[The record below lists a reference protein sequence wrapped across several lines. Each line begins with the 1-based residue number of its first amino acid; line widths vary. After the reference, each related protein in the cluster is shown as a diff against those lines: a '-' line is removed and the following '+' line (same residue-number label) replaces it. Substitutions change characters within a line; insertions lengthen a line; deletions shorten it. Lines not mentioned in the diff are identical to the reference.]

1 MTLKTRSARAKQAIQ
16 DQAMAELQDLIAE
29 VDQLMSGTGSLA
41 GKEARTCVNRS
52 IPCCIVVATPSSAPA
67 AAWCNAARRP
77 PKRPRNTSR
86 TIPGRTIAVSAGA
99 GFSSACWWAAARR
112 FRRQQKASRSAGFS
126 AKQGLGS
133 GGDRRLQRPTQFPGS
148 LQGFRLV
155 TAGEGAGPHG
165 AVHHQDPTGQQSLAA
180 QRFGNGR
187 PHQHGDFDSGH
198 RLTPVI
204 ISLLIISARPCAM
217 KHAAHNSL
225 FHLRQNYPPLAPTA
239 ALPSRR
245 L

>member
-41 GKEARTCVNRS
+41 GKEGANLREQINSVLHRGRDAIERTRRGATQPGGRRS
-52 IPCCIVVATPSSAPA
+52 DRGI
-67 AAWCNAARRP
+67 RRGP
-77 PKRPRNTSR
+77 PLADHRRLGRRRLPPRL
-86 TIPGRTIAVSAGA
+86 AG
-99 GFSSACWWAAARR
+99 GPPLGR
-112 FRRQQKASRSAGFS
+112 FRRQQKARARRAFRQG
-126 AKQGLGS
+126 KGLGS

-155 TAGEGAGPHG
+155 TTGEGSGPHG
-165 AVHHQDPTGQQSLAA
+165 TVHHQDPTGQQSLAA

-204 ISLLIISARPCAM
+204 ISLLIISARPFAM
-217 KHAAHNSL
+217 KRAAHNSL
-225 FHLRQNYPPLAPTA
+225 FHLRQNYPPPAPTA

>member
-41 GKEARTCVNRS
+41 GKEGANLREQINSVLHRGRDAIERTRRGVVQRS
-52 IPCCIVVATPSSAPA
+52 QA
-67 AAWCNAARRP
+67 AAEATEEYVEDHPWQTIGRRRLP
-77 PKRPRNTSR
+77 PRP
-86 TIPGRTIAVSAGA
+86 AG
-99 GFSSACWWAAARR
+99 GPPLGR
-112 FRRQQKASRSAGFS
+112 FRRQQKARARRAFRQG
-126 AKQGLGS
+126 KGLGS

-204 ISLLIISARPCAM
+204 ISLLIISARPFAM

-225 FHLRQNYPPLAPTA
+225 FHLRQNYPPPAPTA